1 MIESRRWDEFSL
13 LQVYLAR
20 TEGSA
25 EGRISW
31 KFDFSPAG
39 LKIKSVSIAAAS
51 QTFQS
56 GRVCWRLQ
64 AGSSSTEFSGGTAT
78 STLRVTVT
86 APDSFPVL
94 DPSDGSTHS
103 FQNVAGSSELTVT
116 AELGGGDGD
125 VSWQHSQLFRQS
137 LKQTEDYSFDVQICL
152 DD

>member
-1 MIESRRWDEFSL
+1 MYI
-13 LQVYLAR
+13 AR

-31 KFDFSPAG
+31 KFDFSPVG

-64 AGSSSTEFSGGTAT
+64 AGATTTEFPGGTAT
-78 STLRVTVT
+78 NTLRVNVA
-86 APDSFPVL
+86 APDSFPVFN
-94 DPSDGSTHS
+94 PSDGNTQS
-103 FQNVAGSSELTVT
+103 FQNVAGSSELMVT

-125 VSWQHSQLFRQS
+125 ASWQHSQLFRQS
-137 LKQTEDYSFDVQICL
+137 LKQTEDYSFEVQIYL

>member
-1 MIESRRWDEFSL
+1 MYI
-13 LQVYLAR
+13 AR

-25 EGRISW
+25 EGRVSW

-39 LKIKSVSIAAAS
+39 LKIKCVSIAAAS

-64 AGSSSTEFSGGTAT
+64 ADAATTEFSGGTVA
-78 STLRVTVT
+78 STVRVNVT
-86 APDSFPVL
+86 PPDRFPVSA
-94 DPSDGSTHS
+94 PSDGNAQS
-103 FQNVAGSSELTVT
+103 FQNVAGSSELIVT

-125 VSWQHSQLFRQS
+125 ASWQHSQLFRQS
-137 LKQTEDYSFDVQICL
+137 LKQTEDYSFEVQIYL

>member
-1 MIESRRWDEFSL
+1 MYI
-13 LQVYLAR
+13 AR

-31 KFDFSPAG
+31 KFDFGPAG

-56 GRVCWRLQ
+56 GRVCWRFQ
-64 AGSSSTEFSGGTAT
+64 AGTTTTEFSGGTVT
-78 STLRVTVT
+78 STFRGSVTP
-86 APDSFPVL
+86 PDRFPVSN
-94 DPSDGSTHS
+94 PSDGSTRS
-103 FQNVAGSSELTVT
+103 FQNVAGSSDLIVT

-125 VSWQHSQLFRQS
+125 ASWQHSQLFRQS
-137 LKQTEDYSFDVQICL
+137 LKQTEDYSFEVQIYL